1 MAVRGVSEQ
10 QDVGE
15 HRHRGRWRGQRRRWR
30 RGRGRP
36 DVDGLRER
44 SVAPPAEP
52 SSTSSS
58 NAGRVLRAEQRRSPS
73 QRWVEEVIV
82 LSRSS
87 NICKS
92 SRIDQVRCIWFG
104 DWIPSRRGDIYLEY
118 VFSRSETRWKTD
130 LRKPPRLV
138 FYPQFIRGTTFD
150 RRLSCSFFFFFSIG
164 KRSFFF
170 FERGNYEDD
179 GSRASRR
186 GFRKTRERSLCKSK
200 RGREGRW
207 GIKVKVSG
215 VRFPFELRR
224 VERE

>member
-150 RRLSCSFFFFFSIG
+150 RRLSCSFFFFFFQSG
-164 KRSFFF
+164 KEVFSFSN
-170 FERGNYEDD
+170 E
-179 GSRASRR
+179 AI
-186 GFRKTRERSLCKSK
+186 TRMMDRVRVAADLEKH
-200 RGREGRW
+200 GREVCARVKGEGRGGEGLRW
-207 GIKVKVSG
+207 K
-215 VRFPFELRR
+215 FPA
-224 VERE
+224 